1 MVLDRCAQMQH
12 IQERRG
18 EYGGESKKGERR
30 RNILAAPSVSL
41 GRIAAAARLD
51 YHDDGGGGGGGG
63 TDPTLVYAASL
74 SPTHRHR
81 SRLSLTRKAEHANAP
96 GEKVLMVW
104 GSIRSKFG

>member
-1 MVLDRCAQMQH
+1 MQH

-18 EYGGESKKGERR
+18 ECGGESKKGERR

-51 YHDDGGGGGGGG
+51 YHGGGGGGG
-63 TDPTLVYAASL
+63 TDPTLVYAAPL
-74 SPTHRHR
+74 SPTRRRR
-81 SRLSLTRKAEHANAP
+81 SRLSLSRKAEHANAR
-96 GEKVLMVW
+96 GGKVLMVW